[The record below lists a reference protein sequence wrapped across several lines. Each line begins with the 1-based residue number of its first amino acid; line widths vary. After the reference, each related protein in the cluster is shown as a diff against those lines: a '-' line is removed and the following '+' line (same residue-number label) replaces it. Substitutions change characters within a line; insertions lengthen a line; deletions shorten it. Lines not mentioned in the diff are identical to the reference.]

1 MSAGLVAARSKLAVY
16 QGVPRHWVQCYYYC
30 LAINACT
37 HIHTIAHCTP
47 IMIPFQCLWPM
58 SWAHRDDQWRPT
70 SMLHVDTVQ
79 VKKWQIC
86 KNSIINKSSRAMYYT
101 PYINCHFSEQH
112 FYHSQKTFDAKNLLA
127 ILTQKF
133 SICLCHCAIQ
143 FQQNIPCHCAIVL
156 YSLSRTY
163 HAIVPLCYTV

>member
-47 IMIPFQCLWPM
+47 IMIAYQCLRPM

-70 SMLHVDTVQ
+70 SMFRWKSGKYAKHHKQ
-79 VKKWQIC
+79 VL
-86 KNSIINKSSRAMYYT
+86 KSMAMYYT
-101 PYINCHFSEQH
+101 PHINGQFSEQH
-112 FYHSQKTFDAKNLLA
+112 FYNSQKTFDAKNLLA